1 MAQKRRT
8 TTKENVLKALLIHE
22 KIPALYTRK
31 VRSGLRL
38 KIIHASTV
46 AIKAKNNSSE
56 MYFFICRMNLLYVP
70 MFQQMYLKQPKNN

>member
-38 KIIHASTV
+38 KIIHASAV

-56 MYFFICRMNLLYVP
+56 MYFFIGAENVKIFSFYQRIV
-70 MFQQMYLKQPKNN
+70 F